1 MTREKGSRT
10 GRCQGCNH
18 LERVRIERLLAAGAS
33 IKAAARKFAIDY
45 HALRRHW
52 RNHVSAEARAA
63 YLAGAGASKDQLE
76 AIVADESLALID
88 HYRIVRGAL
97 YKGLSA
103 ASELGDGNAV
113 GLLAGRLHENFRDCG
128 RLTGELQ
135 HGPLLNIQ
143 NNVLITADYTR
154 AIARIVGAVAPYPE
168 AREAVVAALRDLD
181 AASPSPPAPIDRGA
195 LWTRALLEELRWPAG
210 KRVPDLS
217 RVVVAVDPAVT
228 SGEEADETGLI
239 VAGRDYDGRGYV
251 LDDRTGR
258 YAPIEWAREAVMLYR
273 KYDADRVVA
282 EVNNG
287 GDMVEATL
295 RMVDENVSFNAVRA
309 SRGKIVRHHIGF
321 FPVLEDQMTSF
332 TSDLDRQSAGY
343 SPDRVD
349 ALVWAFTELL
359 VAPMPSYAAYEI
371 ARERAEAVIAQRRAE
386 EEARRPKLTP
396 AKGSVE
402 YMELLKSLNT
412 PR

>member
-1 MTREKGSRT
+1 
-10 GRCQGCNH
+10 
-18 LERVRIERLLAAGAS
+18 
-33 IKAAARKFAIDY
+33 
-45 HALRRHW
+45 
-52 RNHVSAEARAA
+52 
-63 YLAGAGASKDQLE
+63 
-76 AIVADESLALID
+76 
-88 HYRIVRGAL
+88 
-97 YKGLSA
+97 
-103 ASELGDGNAV
+103 
-113 GLLAGRLHENFRDCG
+113 
-128 RLTGELQ
+128 
-135 HGPLLNIQ
+135 
-143 NNVLITADYTR
+143 
-154 AIARIVGAVAPYPE
+154 
-168 AREAVVAALRDLD
+168 
-181 AASPSPPAPIDRGA
+181 
-195 LWTRALLEELRWPAG
+195 
-210 KRVPDLS
+210 
-217 RVVVAVDPAVT
+217 
-228 SGEEADETGLI
+228 
-239 VAGRDYDGRGYV
+239 
-251 LDDRTGR
+251 
-258 YAPIEWAREAVMLYR
+258 MLYR

-332 TSDLDRQSAGY
+332 TSDFDRQSAGY

-402 YMELLKSLNT
+402 YMELLKSLNK